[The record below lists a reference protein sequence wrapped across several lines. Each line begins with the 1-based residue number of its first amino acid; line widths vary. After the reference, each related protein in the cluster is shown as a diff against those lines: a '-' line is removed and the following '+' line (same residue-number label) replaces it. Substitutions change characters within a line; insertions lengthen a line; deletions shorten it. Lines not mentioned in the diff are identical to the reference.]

1 MVVSLLAHFK
11 SVGIHSNFTACETV
25 GRERPRIDPW
35 YHMTI
40 ARTHEG
46 TTAREKRKDEKRGLN
61 TSTDKENR
69 RKLRINEIEE
79 NEEALSIK

>member
-1 MVVSLLAHFK
+1 MVVSVLAHFK

-25 GRERPRIDPW
+25 GKERPRIDPW

-46 TTAREKRKDEKRGLN
+46 TTDGEKRKDEK
-61 TSTDKENR
+61 
-69 RKLRINEIEE
+69 
-79 NEEALSIK
+79 